1 MNINLSHITRRY
13 QLNQHQM
20 VFNTLLGQGQKKSGV
35 GQMDM
40 FIRSSGTINDAG
52 LYSPAMEKDKYI
64 SNTLLLLINNNV
76 SNVKQHGDIYE
87 CAGVRFTADQIPKI
101 DTSTL
106 PEIKAH
112 NNIIDF
118 GKNQYFKYVSSD
130 GKEHALFTNDKGV
143 GFVHSESMRGAEY
156 DPVGNRY
163 ARFWRY
169 MMSDDPVYYGLT
181 FSDDEVRDM
190 MSDVGIEE
198 GFFTVK
204 MGDREMTHYY
214 SGSKTEGVI
223 HSKERYDS
231 KYKHLTST
239 GRELMNYEPGD
250 VFTLNGKEYVLS
262 ENHTL
267 DIPYG
272 EDLWAL
278 EDPANYKFGEKIE

>member
-1 MNINLSHITRRY
+1 MNIDLSHITRRY

-20 VFNTLLGQGQKKSGV
+20 VFNTLLGQEQKKSSV
-35 GQMDM
+35 RQMDM
-40 FIRSSGTINDAG
+40 FIRSSGTVNDAG
-52 LYSPAMEKDKYI
+52 LYSPAAEKDRHI
-64 SNTLLLLINNNV
+64 SNTLLFLIN
-76 SNVKQHGDIYE
+76 SNKASVVKEGDIYE
-87 CAGVRFTADQIPKI
+87 YAGVHFTADQIPKI